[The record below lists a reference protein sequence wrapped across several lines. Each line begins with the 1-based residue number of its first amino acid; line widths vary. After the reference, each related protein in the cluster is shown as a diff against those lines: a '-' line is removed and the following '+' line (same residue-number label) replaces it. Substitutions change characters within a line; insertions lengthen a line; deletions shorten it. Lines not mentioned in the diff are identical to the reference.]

1 MTAPRLNLSDPR
13 VKAQIARGQE
23 WGRIRRQDEAA
34 ALQQKGRTRVTR
46 RTPQG
51 DLLRDL
57 PTGSLSKKL
66 DTIYEQAAEAVDL
79 ATAAAERERLLD
91 AATADDLGSRFPAVG
106 GR

>member
-1 MTAPRLNLSDPR
+1 MTTPRLNLSDPR
-13 VKAQIARGQE
+13 VKAQIASGQE

-34 ALQQKGRTRVTR
+34 ALQQRGRRVTR

-79 ATAAAERERLLD
+79 ATAAGQRERLLD